1 LLRLRLGVAQVLDQ
15 VSDVRELLLEVALVR
30 LEPFEQL
37 LSVRERPPEMEPSVA
52 VAMAMVV
59 HCHLLSS

>member
-1 LLRLRLGVAQVLDQ
+1 MRLGIAQVRDQ
-15 VSDVRELLLEVALVR
+15 VRDVRELLLEIALVR

-37 LSVRERPPEMEPSVA
+37 LSVRERPSKVEPPVA
-52 VAMAMVV
+52 VAMVV